1 VSELELRSF
10 CLGQW
15 MTNCY
20 VLFKR
25 GSTSCWIIDASFEPQ
40 AMIDAIRRMGLTPVK
55 IILTHAHLD
64 HIAGLQQVHDQ
75 WPDAPIYIHA
85 RERDFL
91 TDTTL
96 NLSAMAGI
104 PVVAPE
110 ATDTLSH
117 GQVIDLDGLNF
128 EVRHTPGHSPGGL
141 SLIHH
146 ESQTAIVGDTLF
158 AGSIGRY
165 DFPTSNAGDLFRS
178 ITEQLMSLPDGYSVH
193 PGHGPSTTIGDER
206 RQNPYLRS

>member
-1 VSELELRSF
+1 
-10 CLGQW
+10 

-25 GSTSCWIIDASFEPQ
+25 GSSQCWIIDASFEPQ
-40 AMIDAIRRMGLTPVK
+40 PMIDAVRQLGLTPVK

-75 WPDAPIYIHA
+75 WPETPIYIHA
-85 RERDFL
+85 KERDFL

-110 ATDTLSH
+110 ATDTLTH
-117 GQVIDLDGLNF
+117 GQVIDLDGLSF
-128 EVRHTPGHSPGGL
+128 EVRHTPGHSPGGI

-146 ESQTAIVGDTLF
+146 DSQTAIVGDTLF

-178 ITEQLMSLPDGYSVH
+178 IKDQLLSLPDGYSVH
-193 PGHGPSTTIGDER
+193 PGHGPETTIGDER
-206 RQNPYLRS
+206 SENPYLQP